1 MAAENQDF
9 TLYQGEDEQ
18 VDFYVT
24 DSDGSP
30 KTLTGASIEWGMWL
44 SGTRLLTKTTG
55 SGASLV
61 NGLGTNDIVRV
72 AIAKADS
79 ISLQPGAYYHECRI
93 VLSGSEQVIAVGH
106 VLLKLSMTK
115 D

>member
-30 KTLTGASIEWGMWL
+30 KNLTGASIEWGMWL

-55 SGASLV
+55 LGAV
-61 NGLGTNDIVRV
+61 PGKGTGQGGAATCCQRSRHRGED
-72 AIAKADS
+72 
-79 ISLQPGAYYHECRI
+79 PG
-93 VLSGSEQVIAVGH
+93 G
-106 VLLKLSMTK
+106 
-115 D
+115 

>member
-30 KTLTGASIEWGMWL
+30 KNLTGASIEWGMWL

-79 ISLQPGAYYHECRI
+79 ISLQPGAYYH
-93 VLSGSEQVIAVGH
+93 
-106 VLLKLSMTK
+106 
-115 D
+115 

>member
-18 VDFYVT
+18 VDFQVT

-30 KTLTGASIEWGMWL
+30 KNLTGASIEWGMWL
-44 SGTRLLTKTTG
+44 SDTRILTKTTG
-55 SGASLV
+55 SGVSLV
-61 NGLGTNDIVRV
+61 NGLGTNDIARI

-79 ISLQPGAYYHECRI
+79 ISLQPGAYYHECRA
-93 VLSGSEQVIAVGH
+93 VLSGSEQVVAVGH
-106 VLLKLSMTK
+106 VLLKVSMTK

>member
-30 KTLTGASIEWGMWL
+30 KNLTGASIEWGMWL
-44 SGTRLLTKTTG
+44 SDTRILTKTTG
-55 SGASLV
+55 SGVSSPKRIQSACSRERTITNV
-61 NGLGTNDIVRV
+61 GLCYRV
-72 AIAKADS
+72 AN
-79 ISLQPGAYYHECRI
+79 R
-93 VLSGSEQVIAVGH
+93 
-106 VLLKLSMTK
+106 
-115 D
+115 